1 MNYIKHLTAIFE
13 IMDSDPRL
21 TPFHISLY
29 MSLFRRW
36 NLNYFNNPVSISRDE
51 VMKMSKIGSVNTYT
65 KCLKELHLWNYIRYE
80 PSYNPHKGSLIYL
93 YTFDNGTD
101 KGSEIALRPF
111 INNTNIENKQNLIGQ
126 AQNFESKYSDMNKYE
141 KKEKSCGQKE
151 RKADAAG
158 ESSSSSGFLQKKRN
172 EETHPSGSIPP
183 PLEHVKIYFDEK
195 NFPAVEA
202 EKFFNYFESNGW
214 LVGGRAKMKDWKASA
229 RNWILN
235 IPKFAPKPKPSG
247 NSQTNLNQS
256 KNYGEPL

>member
-1 MNYIKHLTAIFE
+1 MNYIKHLTAVFE

-29 MSLFRRW
+29 ISLFRRW
-36 NLNYFNNPVSISRDE
+36 NLNYFNNPISISRDE
-51 VMKMSKIGSVNTYT
+51 MMKMAKIGSVNTYT

-101 KGSEIALRPF
+101 KGSEMALRPF
-111 INNTNIENKQNLIGQ
+111 INNTNIPNKQNLIEQ
-126 AQNFESKYSDMNKYE
+126 AKNFELKNSDMNTKE
-141 KKEKSCGQKE
+141 EKEKSSAKKEK
-151 RKADAAG
+151 
-158 ESSSSSGFLQKKRN
+158 N
-172 EETHPSGSIPP
+172 ENQEQINRIPP
-183 PLEHVKIYFDEK
+183 PLEYVKIYFDEK
-195 NFPAVEA
+195 GFTAVEA
-202 EKFFNYFESNGW
+202 EKFYNYFESNGW
-214 LVGGRAKMKDWKASA
+214 LVGGRAKMKDWKAAA

-247 NSQTNLNQS
+247 NNQTNLNQS

>member
-13 IMDSDPRL
+13 IMDGDPRL

-36 NLNYFNNPVSISRDE
+36 NLNYFNNPISISRDE

-101 KGSEIALRPF
+101 KGSEMALRPF
-111 INNTNIENKQNLIGQ
+111 INNTNIENKENLIGQ
-126 AQNFESKYSDMNKYE
+126 AQNFELKYSGMNTKEEKEKLRE
-141 KKEKSCGQKE
+141 KKKL
-151 RKADAAG
+151 
-158 ESSSSSGFLQKKRN
+158 SSDIHN
-172 EETHPSGSIPP
+172 EIPTKVGNSVQTDSIPP

-214 LVGGRAKMKDWKASA
+214 LVGGRAKMKDWKAAA

-235 IPKFAPKPKPSG
+235 IPKFSPRPKPSQP
-247 NSQTNLNQS
+247 NSSQTNTS

>member
-1 MNYIKHLTAIFE
+1 MNYIKHLAAVFE
-13 IMDSDPRL
+13 IMDSDSRL
-21 TPFHISLY
+21 TPFHVSLY

-36 NLNYFNNPVSISRDE
+36 NLNFFHNPISISRDE
-51 VMKMSKIGSVNTYT
+51 MMKMSKIGSVNTYT
-65 KCLKELHLWNYIRYE
+65 KCLKELHLWNYLRYE

-101 KGSEIALRPF
+101 KGSEMVLRPF
-111 INNTNIENKQNLIGQ
+111 INNINIENKTNLIEQ
-126 AQNFESKYSDMNKYE
+126 AQNFESKNLDMKPNE
-141 KKEKSCGQKE
+141 EEKEKF
-151 RKADAAG
+151 R
-158 ESSSSSGFLQKKRN
+158 QKKKN
-172 EETHPSGSIPP
+172 EETNPSGSIPP

-214 LVGGRAKMKDWKASA
+214 LVGGRAKMKDWKAAA

-235 IPKFAPKPKPSG
+235 IPKFTPKPKPSG